1 MTNKL
6 SDKDKKD
13 WQDFLDSS
21 EKLQSKDVDQLKN
34 QIISER
40 SIDLHGYTLE
50 EANKQISEFI
60 ETCYINKVKKVNVI
74 TGKGMR
80 SKNLEDP
87 YQSKDL
93 SILKLTKKI
102 LNNESRKKFSKIIE
116 TNVTL
121 DKLIKNIIIEDE
133 IITDEKYIAKIKKTW
148 KKSKRFRKYS

>member
-6 SDKDKKD
+6 SEKDKKD
-13 WQDFLDSS
+13 WQDFLNSS
-21 EKLQSKDVDQLKN
+21 EKLQSKDVDQANHK
-34 QIISER
+34 IIVER

-60 ETCYINKVKKVNVI
+60 ENCYVNKVKKINVI

-93 SILKLTKKI
+93 GILKYSVPEYIK
-102 LNNESRKKFSKIIE
+102 NNSELMNKIIRIDFE
-116 TNVTL
+116 SVDSPSKGNFDIFLKT
-121 DKLIKNIIIEDE
+121 IK
-133 IITDEKYIAKIKKTW
+133 
-148 KKSKRFRKYS
+148 

>member
-13 WQDFLDSS
+13 WQNFLDSS
-21 EKLQSKDVDQLKN
+21 EKLHSKDLDQIN
-34 QIISER
+34 NEIISER

-50 EANKQISEFI
+50 EANKKISEFLKH
-60 ETCYINKVKKVNVI
+60 CYLNKVKKINVI

-93 SILKLTKKI
+93 SILKYSVPEYIK
-102 LNNESRKKFSKIIE
+102 NNTELMNKIIKIDFE
-116 TNVTL
+116 SVNSPSKGNFDIFLKT
-121 DKLIKNIIIEDE
+121 IK
-133 IITDEKYIAKIKKTW
+133 
-148 KKSKRFRKYS
+148 